1 MEAARALVDKLI
13 TENALL
19 IEKVI
24 KGVSLAFMVCYS
36 SENIRYGLKA

>member
-1 MEAARALVDKLI
+1 MEAASALVDKLI
-13 TENALL
+13 TENAML

-24 KGVSLAFMVCYS
+24 KGASLVFIVCYS